1 MSCFGSPHSAQ
12 DVLSGSDI
20 LLPDKTAAVCRTV
33 CDGTEVMLQTSL
45 GTGSLDSLPSSAY
58 SHACLRHHP
67 QVLHITLVRVAHHQH
82 RLTQPDCMYEVYLK
96 SKRSTQLP
104 ITIPRL
110 HSPSKLQLWSKF
122 AGGLSCKSLIT
133 VGTVLCAFK
142 LVPVWPTVVA
152 ARQGCSS
159 ATPWMPKP
167 PLSSLRSGALSFLHA
182 AQPASKSS
190 TQHQGSMS
198 AAPDHALLVM
208 HKSIC
213 RCCWILEQGRGCS
226 LWQQQLGA
234 IGQLPLSC
242 LLTVWHQLR
251 PASPSMAFRIC
262 SPCTR

>member
-12 DVLSGSDI
+12 DVLSGSNI

-33 CDGTEVMLQTSL
+33 YDGTEVMLQTSL

-82 RLTQPDCMYEVYLK
+82 QLTQPDCMYEVYLK

-110 HSPSKLQLWSKF
+110 HSPSKLQLWSEF

-167 PLSSLRSGALSFLHA
+167 PLSSLIADLVHLASCM
-182 AQPASKSS
+182 QPSRQANLPHN
-190 TQHQGSMS
+190 TR
-198 AAPDHALLVM
+198 AP
-208 HKSIC
+208 
-213 RCCWILEQGRGCS
+213 
-226 LWQQQLGA
+226 
-234 IGQLPLSC
+234 
-242 LLTVWHQLR
+242 
-251 PASPSMAFRIC
+251 
-262 SPCTR
+262 